1 MPAIALPTSC
11 GCATKKPC
19 LRYSKRSFPTSPC
32 QFHELTP
39 SYAGAVWMASA
50 AFAGQW
56 QRSVATEHSNGEQ
69 WTSVST
75 SWHHEWIVCMDNP
88 FSCLGEPFFPFAD
101 PNKMYKCT
109 GNLNRNTPMLS
120 LYWNHIYHL
129 PGSKYWSTLRRGYD
143 HPSCNEPKHWAA
155 LLGHEFT
162 RGPFWI
168 SRDKAWSINMA
179 GSWSESTKR
188 KCIQWQ
194 ADWAL
199 LWKES

>member
-1 MPAIALPTSC
+1 MFTE
-11 GCATKKPC
+11 C
-19 LRYSKRSFPTSPC
+19 LQTPFQQAMVVPR

-56 QRSVATEHSNGEQ
+56 QRSVATEHSNGGQ

-88 FSCLGEPFFPFAD
+88 FSCLGEPFFPFAN

-109 GNLNRNTPMLS
+109 GNLNRNIPVLS

-129 PGSKYWSTLRRGYD
+129 PGSKYWSTQLLAKARLR
-143 HPSCNEPKHWAA
+143 PPQLQWAKALSCSVRP
-155 LLGHEFT
+155 
-162 RGPFWI
+162 WI
-168 SRDKAWSINMA
+168 HQRPVLDIA
-179 GSWSESTKR
+179 G
-188 KCIQWQ
+188 
-194 ADWAL
+194 
-199 LWKES
+199 

>member
-1 MPAIALPTSC
+1 MSISRVDS
-11 GCATKKPC
+11 K
-19 LRYSKRSFPTSPC
+19 LR
-32 QFHELTP
+32 
-39 SYAGAVWMASA
+39 W
-50 AFAGQW
+50 
-56 QRSVATEHSNGEQ
+56 
-69 WTSVST
+69 
-75 SWHHEWIVCMDNP
+75 
-88 FSCLGEPFFPFAD
+88 SCLNGQRGFRRTMAEISSNWAQQRRTMDVSVYKLASWVNSLHGQSFLMPWRAILPIL
-101 PNKMYKCT
+101 YKCT